1 MSRGRELLHTSFRPF
16 GLRTLA
22 LACLLPGCAPDVSLG
37 GNEPQRNVVPQ
48 TCDLGG
54 FPTAAGRYALSLEH
68 DGRARP
74 YAVYVPVGF
83 APCDAPVRTI
93 VVLRD
98 DGPFLRPLLE
108 PRGNRFLERAEAQ
121 GYLVVVPESSGV
133 GVRDDWNA
141 PLASRALANVD
152 DRGFVAALLASLPR
166 RDTSRTYALGLG
178 QGGTFLHSLAAGSE
192 AFAAIAIFGGALGGR
207 RSITGDLEVPPLPN
221 TKTSALLVHGTADT
235 IFPIDGGASG
245 GEIITSFED
254 AVRFWTTA
262 NGCAGSTLTTVGAV
276 RTRDFVCPPGIEV
289 QSNVLV
295 GLGHFWPENAPAL
308 AYAATDATLA
318 FFGRHTR

>member
-1 MSRGRELLHTSFRPF
+1 MSALPITA
-16 GLRTLA
+16 RTLI
-22 LACLLPGCAPDVSLG
+22 LLGMLGGCAPDVSLG
-37 GNEPQRNVVPQ
+37 GNAPQQTIAPQ

-54 FPTAAGRYALSLEH
+54 FPTAAGRYARSLVH
-68 DGRARP
+68 DGRTRA
-74 YAVYVPVGF
+74 YSVYVPEGF

-93 VVLRD
+93 LVFRD

-108 PRGNRFLERAEAQ
+108 PRGNVFLQRAADQ

-141 PLASRALANVD
+141 PLAARALANVD
-152 DRGFVAALLASLPR
+152 DRGFVAAVLAGLPR

-178 QGGTFLHSLAAGSE
+178 QGGTFLHSLAAGDGS
-192 AFAAIAIFGGALGGR
+192 FAAIAVFGGVLGGR
-207 RSITGDLEVPPLPN
+207 RSVTGDLEIPPVPTTP
-221 TKTSALLVHGTADT
+221 TSALLVHGTADA
-235 IFPIDGGASG
+235 IFPIDGGASS
-245 GEIITSFED
+245 GEIVTSFED

-262 NGCAGSTLTTVGAV
+262 NDCAGSTLTTAGVL
-276 RTRDFVCPPGIEV
+276 RTRDFTCPPGREV

-308 AYAATDATLA
+308 AYGATDVTLA
-318 FFGRHTR
+318 FFGRHAR